1 MAEVRAIDEVREIDE
16 DRAIESMKVQIKKLW
31 EKWLERLDT
40 KMVPKRKWMET
51 MFIIWQRYLQFAWSG
66 RNWACKRFWACFSIL
81 TGRSLRCFEMFR

>member
-40 KMVPKRKWMET
+40 KMVPKKEVDGDNVYH
-51 MFIIWQRYLQFAWSG
+51 FG
-66 RNWACKRFWACFSIL
+66 RDI
-81 TGRSLRCFEMFR
+81 